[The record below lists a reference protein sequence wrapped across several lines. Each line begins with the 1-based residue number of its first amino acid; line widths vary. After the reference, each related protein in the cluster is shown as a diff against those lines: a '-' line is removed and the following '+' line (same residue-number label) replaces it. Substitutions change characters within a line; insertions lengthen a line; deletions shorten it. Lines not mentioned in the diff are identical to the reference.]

1 MFCKFCG
8 AANDDDSKFCCS
20 CGKLIEEKEP
30 EAPQQ
35 IVEPEAPVQ
44 QAVDAESAPQY
55 VQEPVAQPAPQVEQQ
70 YIPEPQPQ
78 YNPDSAPAVEKD
90 KKEKKK
96 VALIV
101 AIVAA
106 VLAVIAGVLITLL
119 FFFSVDKSSVES
131 NEVVETQFTDADAA
145 SAFDALIAEHGN
157 GTFSFIYCTSIEEI
171 RANKISALCDN
182 LGVFY
187 SWTAFT
193 GELTNGTL
201 KASDIMTQA
210 EYDVIVKSG
219 AQTWTVFKAADL
231 QAKLDGMFGAGKYSV
246 KDFVTET
253 TTLTASGYL
262 LVDEEVAP
270 AADILYYG
278 QVVSCQRVEDEF
290 VVEANVLRC
299 DNSAEKVYD
308 EATGIELSGGTITPG
323 TNVNFDSI
331 VTGLQINKALMGTV
345 TFTYVIVDDALVLNS
360 VTKPNPVEGG
370 SVSKVTTQA
379 APQIS
384 GEVISIS
391 SYGRYVKAGG
401 GLNMRALPSTNAARV
416 SNIPNGGYV
425 TVIGKSPYYSDWVY
439 VSYGGYN
446 GWVNSNYLVTYQP
459 TVSYGGYYATVRAG
473 GGLNIR
479 NSPGGSKIGNVPN
492 GATVYIHYFN
502 DAGTWAYINYGG
514 YYGWVS
520 ASYLY

>member
-8 AANDDDSKFCCS
+8 AANDDDSRFCCS
-20 CGKLIEEKEP
+20 CGKSIEEKVA
-30 EAPQQ
+30 EAPQET
-35 IVEPEAPVQ
+35 VVNEAPVQ
-44 QAVDAESAPQY
+44 QPEPQPVEAQPVPQY
-55 VQEPVAQPAPQVEQQ
+55 VQEPVQQYAPAPQPQNNQ
-70 YIPEPQPQ
+70 EP
-78 YNPDSAPAVEKD
+78 APADAKD

-106 VLAVIAGVLITLL
+106 VLAIIAGVLVVGMVY
-119 FFFSVDKSSVES
+119 FSADTA
-131 NEVVETQFTDADAA
+131 NGDEVVEAAVTEADAA
-145 SAFDALIAEHGN
+145 SAFDTLLTEHGN

-171 RANKISALCDN
+171 KANKVSALCDN
-182 LGVFY
+182 VGVFY

-210 EYDVIVKSG
+210 EYDAIVKSG

-231 QAKLDGMFGAGKYSV
+231 QAKLDGMFGAGKYNV
-246 KDFVTET
+246 KDFVTAT

-262 LVDEEVAP
+262 LVDEELAP
-270 AADILYYG
+270 ATDLLYYG
-278 QVVSCQRVEDEF
+278 KVASCQNVDGEF
-290 VVEANVLRC
+290 VVEANILRC
-299 DNSAEKVYD
+299 DNALQMVYD
-308 EATGIELSGGTITPG
+308 EATGVELSAGTVTPG

-345 TFTYVIVDDALVLNS
+345 TFTYSVVDNALVLVS
-360 VTKPNPVEGG
+360 VVKPDPVEGG
-370 SVSKVTTQA
+370 AVSKVTTQA

-401 GLNMRALPSTNAARV
+401 GLNMRALPSTYAAKV

-446 GWVNSNYLVTYQP
+446 GWVNANYLVTYQP